1 MELTLKSV
9 FIYRTSLWNVRTS
22 TKILAEKF
30 NVYKGAYM
38 KDQYSKIKELINYIQ
53 DNRFKLSLI
62 IMLLGIL
69 LLSIIL
75 KNQPTT
81 SISDLLVEESVTM
94 DTSEESILEATMTSP
109 PEKTV
114 ITEEQNDSLQ
124 EIYVD
129 VKGAVNEPNMYAFPA
144 GSRVYDAIEA
154 AGGFTV
160 EAASE
165 TVNQALLLKDQ
176 MLIYIN
182 THEEL
187 ESMNFNENET
197 ENFVDHRFQTV
208 ETDTGSQ
215 SQLIN
220 INSATEVEL
229 MALPN
234 IGPKKAEAIVKY
246 RQDHGSFSI
255 IEDIMSV
262 SGIGEKTFENL
273 KEYISVGP

>member
-255 IEDIMSV
+255 IEDIMNV